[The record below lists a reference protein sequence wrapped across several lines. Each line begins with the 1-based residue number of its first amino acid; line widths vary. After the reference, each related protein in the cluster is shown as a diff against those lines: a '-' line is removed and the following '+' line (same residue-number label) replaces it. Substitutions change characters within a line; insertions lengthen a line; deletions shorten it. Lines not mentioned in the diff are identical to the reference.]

1 MKLFYRRYG
10 EGPPLIIL
18 HGLYG
23 SSDNWMTIARKISR
37 HFTVYLP
44 DMRNH
49 GQSPHDD
56 IHDYPS
62 MTRDLLEFADELN
75 LGRFFLAG
83 HSIGGKTAISFALK
97 WPDRINGLLIADI
110 SPFTDKTSVKQAYD
124 QHSII
129 LRTILDINISEAGS
143 RQDIEELLSGHIT
156 SSRERGLI
164 MKNIRRSEDGK
175 FTWKI
180 NASPLMNNLL
190 KMIEGFNRPENDE
203 CGITGFPVIFLKGE
217 RSVYLNP
224 ADYSDILKLFP
235 AAEFRVVKN
244 AGHWVHADNPEAVA
258 EALLS
263 LPDR

>member
-49 GQSPHDD
+49 GFSPHND
-56 IHDYPS
+56 IHNYPA
-62 MTRDLLEFADELN
+62 MTSDLLELADELR
-75 LGRFFLAG
+75 LGKFFLAG
-83 HSIGGKTAISFALK
+83 HSMGGKTAISFALK

-110 SPFTDKTSVKQAYD
+110 SPFTDETSFPPAYD
-124 QHSII
+124 QHSKI
-129 LRTILDINISEAGS
+129 LRTILNINISEAGS

-156 SSRERGLI
+156 SSGERGLI

-175 FTWKI
+175 FKWKI
-180 NASPLMNNLL
+180 NASSIMNNL
-190 KMIEGFNRPENDE
+190 KGMIEGFSRPENDE
-203 CGITGFPVIFLKGE
+203 NGITGFPVIFLKGE

-244 AGHWVHADNPEAVA
+244 AGHWVHADDPDAVA
-258 EALLS
+258 EALIS
-263 LPDR
+263 LLK